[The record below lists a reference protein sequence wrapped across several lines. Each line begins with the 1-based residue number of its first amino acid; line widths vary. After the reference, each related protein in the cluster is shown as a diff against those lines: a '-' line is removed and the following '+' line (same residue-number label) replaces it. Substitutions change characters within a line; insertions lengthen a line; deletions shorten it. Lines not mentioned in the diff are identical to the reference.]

1 VPNGVRRGMA
11 EDESAEREALHT
23 GLKRVAVALK
33 ESGVPFALAGGY
45 AAWVHGAPE
54 PEHDVDFLIR
64 KSDAETAREHLQ
76 ARGIEV
82 LEPVEDWLF
91 KARVDE
97 VVVDLLFRGQGLDPD
112 GMLKSAETISVLS
125 VRMPVLA
132 ATDVTVEKLLAL
144 DEHYC
149 DLATVLPTLRA
160 LREQVDWADL
170 RSRVAG
176 YPFAEAV
183 VFLADRLEIAAS

>member
-1 VPNGVRRGMA
+1 MA
-11 EDESAEREALHT
+11 EDESAEREALQT
-23 GLKRVAVALK
+23 ALKRVAIALK

-64 KSDAETAREHLQ
+64 ESDAEAAREHLR

-149 DLATVLPTLRA
+149 DLGTVLPTLRA
-160 LREQVDWADL
+160 LREQVDWVDL

>member
-1 VPNGVRRGMA
+1 MA
-11 EDESAEREALHT
+11 EDESGERDALQT

-54 PEHDVDFLIR
+54 PAHDVDFLISE
-64 KSDAETAREHLQ
+64 SDAESARKHLQ

-82 LEPVEDWLF
+82 IEPAEDWLF

-97 VVVDLLFRGQGLDPD
+97 IVVDVLFRGQGLDPE
-112 GMLKSAETISVLS
+112 GMLERAETLSVLS

-149 DLATVLPTLRA
+149 DLAAVLPVLRA
-160 LREQVDWADL
+160 LREQVDWVDL
-170 RSRVAG
+170 RRRVCG
-176 YPFAEAV
+176 HPFAEAV
-183 VFLADRLEIAAS
+183 LFLADRLEIAVS

>member
-1 VPNGVRRGMA
+1 MA
-11 EDESAEREALHT
+11 KDGSAEREALRS

-54 PEHDVDFLIR
+54 PEHDVDFLICE
-64 KSDAETAREHLQ
+64 SDADTTRKHLEARDIET
-76 ARGIEV
+76 V
-82 LEPVEDWLF
+82 DPTEDWLF
-91 KARVDE
+91 KAQVE
-97 VVVDLLFRGQGLDPD
+97 GVVVDVLLRGQGLDPE
-112 GMLKSAETISVLS
+112 GMLDRAETVSVLS

-149 DLATVLPTLRA
+149 DLSAVLPTLRA
-160 LREQVDWADL
+160 LREQLDWAEIRL
-170 RSRVAG
+170 RVAG
-176 YPFAEAV
+176 HPFAEAV
-183 VFLADRLEIAAS
+183 LFLAGRLGIGPS

>member
-1 VPNGVRRGMA
+1 MA
-11 EDESAEREALHT
+11 EDDPAERDALQT

-54 PEHDVDFLIR
+54 PDHDVDFLIR
-64 KSDAETAREHLQ
+64 TEDADTARAHLQ
-76 ARGIEV
+76 ARGIEI
-82 LEPVEDWLF
+82 LEPAEDWLF
-91 KARVDE
+91 KVRVDG
-97 VVVDLLFRGQGLDPD
+97 VAVDVLFRGQGLEPE
-112 GMLKSAETISVLS
+112 GMLERAETLSVLS

-149 DLATVLPTLRA
+149 DLAAVLPTLRA
-160 LREQVDWADL
+160 LREQLEWTDL
-170 RSRVAG
+170 RGRVSG
-176 YPFAEAV
+176 NPFAEAV
-183 VFLADRLEIAAS
+183 LFLADRLEIAA